1 MVSANE
7 QRLVRLAVEWC
18 ERRSERLVLLSAFH
32 ARPCRSCGGFVFLS
46 NPQNTGKPLKDFKQ
60 TSDMI
65 RCTISKLSEDGS
77 GWGEKSRSEE
87 GKSGYVETSW
97 EAILVSREKMM
108 VAQIRVLV
116 IRCPLHRSR
125 SGWIP
130 NILRRQDLNLE
141 MRGGQNWLDG
151 GAMD

>member
-1 MVSANE
+1 MA
-7 QRLVRLAVEWC
+7 LA
-18 ERRSERLVLLSAFH
+18 
-32 ARPCRSCGGFVFLS
+32 
-46 NPQNTGKPLKDFKQ
+46 
-60 TSDMI
+60 
-65 RCTISKLSEDGS
+65 
-77 GWGEKSRSEE
+77 GEKSRSEE

-97 EAILVSREKMM
+97 EAILVSRQKMM

-116 IRCPLHRSR
+116 IRCPLRRSR